1 MRSAC
6 SSRRS
11 PASLVAVVALALLW
25 FAGGAR
31 AAGGTETIRAAGFL
45 EWPRVTVRAKPDLH
59 ARRMVVFNQFRR
71 DFRPR
76 VVFALG
82 VRRDADGK
90 PAWYRIS
97 VPGRPNGRAGW
108 IPAESVTLEP
118 VRKEI
123 QIDLSRRQL
132 EVRRGRRLELRT
144 RVAVGAPGM
153 TTPVGYFYVAAKIP
167 RPRHTVLGVFAFETS
182 AYSSLSDWP
191 GGGIVGIHGTPMPW
205 LLGQAVSHGCVRV
218 ANPVILR
225 MSRLVP
231 LGTPIRVVR

>member
-11 PASLVAVVALALLW
+11 PASFVAVLALALLW

-31 AAGGTETIRAAGFL
+31 AEAEQVPAAGFL
-45 EWPRVTVRAKPDLH
+45 EWPRVAVRAKPDLR
-59 ARRMVVFNQFRR
+59 ARKLVVWSQFRR

-82 VRRDADGK
+82 LRRNDDGK

-97 VPGRPNGRAGW
+97 IPGRPNGRTGW

-123 QIDLSRRQL
+123 RIDLSARRL

-153 TTPVGYFYVAAKIP
+153 TTPVGYYFVAAKIP
-167 RPRHTVLGVFAFETS
+167 RPRYPALGVYAFETS

-218 ANPVILR
+218 ENSVIQR

-231 LGTPIRVVR
+231 LGTPIRIVR